1 MAVVHFY
8 EKPGCA
14 GNKRQREL
22 LLEAGHI
29 LFIHD
34 ILQQPWSE
42 TPGKLRSFFGDL
54 PVADWFN
61 RSAPAIKSGDVLPEA
76 LDEAQ
81 AIALMIADPLLIR
94 RPLLEADGRRRA
106 GFDAAVIEAWLDVE
120 AGGTDIEGCPQHIRF
135 QAWRTSLEKDLDYEK

>member
-29 LFIHD
+29 LFVHD
-34 ILQQPWSE
+34 LLRQPWAE
-42 TPGKLRSFFGDL
+42 TPDKLRSFFGDL

-61 RSAPAIKSGDVLPEA
+61 RSAPAIKNGEVLPEA

-106 GFDAAVIEAWLDVE
+106 GFDTETVEAWLE
-120 AGGTDIEGCPQHIRF
+120 ADMDGQDLESCPKR
-135 QAWRTSLEKDLDYEK
+135 AASSACGS